1 MKLSERAYI
10 AWWIAFVVLAL
21 ALIGLS
27 VKSDLECRDA
37 GGTRLRGIASGF
49 NCSDLGKLIEGVAEL
64 TREAC
69 AKQCESLLDVSVFW
83 DGGSPFIGDPAS
95 AAAIKECTSR
105 IRDME
110 FPLSGFVRKLQEVGD
125 RDD

>member
-1 MKLSERAYI
+1 MSGNNSQLTADDATRIAESILGKIHVSSPHLSGDTI
-10 AWWIAFVVLAL
+10 AMSCLV
-21 ALIGLS
+21 
-27 VKSDLECRDA
+27 
-37 GGTRLRGIASGF
+37 
-49 NCSDLGKLIEGVAEL
+49 SDLGKLIEGVAEL